1 MTSPILIYGGTGGI
15 GSATA
20 RLLRKRGYDLHLVA
34 RNEARLA
41 GLAEELSATF
51 TAGDVTSPDIF
62 SRATEDA
69 SRQGHIGGLVYAIG
83 TITLKPLARLS
94 ESDFIDDFRINALGA
109 ANAVQAALAALRT
122 GDEPS
127 SVVLFSTVAV
137 SQGFASHASIAMA
150 KGAVE
155 GLTLALA
162 AELAPKVRVNAIAPS
177 LTRTPLAQSLVSS
190 EAVAT
195 GIAHLHAIPR
205 LGVAADVASLA
216 AFLIA
221 DAPWIT
227 GQIIGVDGGRSTL
240 RPRG

>member
-1 MTSPILIYGGTGGI
+1 MTDRILIYGGTGGI
-15 GSATA
+15 GAATA
-20 RLLRKRGYDLHLVA
+20 RLLRGRGYHLHLVA

-51 TAGDVTSPDIF
+51 TAGDVTGSDVF

-69 SRQGHIGGLVYAIG
+69 SQQGSIGGLVYAIG
-83 TITLKPLARLS
+83 TINLKPLARLT
-94 ESDFIDDFRINALGA
+94 ESDFIHDFRVNALGA
-109 ANAVQAALAALRT
+109 ANAVQAALPALRT

-155 GLTLALA
+155 ALTLALA

-177 LTRTPLAQSLVSS
+177 LIRTPLAQSLVSS
-190 EAVAT
+190 EAVAA
-195 GIAHLHAIPR
+195 GIAQMHALPR
-205 LGVAADVASLA
+205 LGTAADVASLA

-240 RPRG
+240 RPKG